1 MTQTFIPQQEEIQ
14 AMQMQQIIFDDSD
27 LVSLK
32 VAARIDGH
40 MRQICLLLTFRQFND
55 LLRFTGQIGE
65 ALQLEISDKLAH
77 NEKSLYI
84 MDLEDKKVIFTT
96 VTLQT
101 SLLTQEDADTYVV
114 DEVQPLSFVQQ
125 AKNLKQNIR
134 DFHKGKLE
142 KNSLLKSELLRIA
155 KMYRYYRGL
164 LSLNVNEQE
173 ARKHAGL
180 ENDKLFRL
188 AFMASQ

>member
-65 ALQLEISDKLAH
+65 ALQ
-77 NEKSLYI
+77 
-84 MDLEDKKVIFTT
+84 
-96 VTLQT
+96 
-101 SLLTQEDADTYVV
+101 
-114 DEVQPLSFVQQ
+114 
-125 AKNLKQNIR
+125 
-134 DFHKGKLE
+134 G
-142 KNSLLKSELLRIA
+142 SE
-155 KMYRYYRGL
+155 
-164 LSLNVNEQE
+164 
-173 ARKHAGL
+173 
-180 ENDKLFRL
+180 
-188 AFMASQ
+188 